1 MSTFSSAP
9 SAPTP
14 APPPPATSAPTPA
27 PPPPATSAP
36 TPAPPPPAPQS
47 APAPP
52 AWSVPLAAMA
62 PTRPTNRFVAWF
74 RRPRSTGEGM
84 AMGAVAL
91 IIGVIGLSLAW
102 RAFWWLQVFFAY
114 FATVGTLGN

>member
-14 APPPPATSAPTPA
+14 APPPPATSAPTP
-27 PPPPATSAP
+27 PPPP
-36 TPAPPPPAPQS
+36 PPSPQLASVPPAP
-47 APAPP
+47 
-52 AWSVPLAAMA
+52 SVPFSVMT
-62 PTRPTNRFVAWF
+62 PPRPTNRFVAWL

-91 IIGVIGLSLAW
+91 IVGVIGLSLAW
-102 RAFWWLQVFFAY
+102 RVFWWLQVFFAY

>member
-14 APPPPATSAPTPA
+14 APPPPAASAPTPA
-27 PPPPATSAP
+27 PPPP
-36 TPAPPPPAPQS
+36 PQPS
-47 APAPP
+47 RPAPAPP
-52 AWSVPLAAMA
+52 ALSVPLSVMA
-62 PTRPTNRFVAWF
+62 PPRPANRLVAWL
-74 RRPRSTGEGM
+74 RKPRSTGEGM

-91 IIGVIGLSLAW
+91 IVGVIGLSLAW

>member
-14 APPPPATSAPTPA
+14 APPPPAASAPTPA
-27 PPPPATSAP
+27 PPPPP
-36 TPAPPPPAPQS
+36 RP
-47 APAPP
+47 APAPSP
-52 AWSVPLAAMA
+52 AWSVPLGVMA
-62 PTRPTNRFVAWF
+62 PPRPTNRFVAWL
-74 RRPRSTGEGM
+74 RRPRYTGEGM

-91 IIGVIGLSLAW
+91 IVGVIGLSLAW

>member
-14 APPPPATSAPTPA
+14 APPPPAA
-27 PPPPATSAP
+27 
-36 TPAPPPPAPQS
+36 S

-52 AWSVPLAAMA
+52 PLPQPAPAPPPTWSVPLSVMA
-62 PTRPTNRFVAWF
+62 PPRPTNRFVAWL
-74 RRPRSTGEGM
+74 RKPRSTGEGM

-91 IIGVIGLSLAW
+91 IVGVIGLSLAW

>member
-1 MSTFSSAP
+1 MSAFLSAP

-27 PPPPATSAP
+27 PPPPPQPPRPAPAAP
-36 TPAPPPPAPQS
+36 TR
-47 APAPP
+47 
-52 AWSVPLAAMA
+52 SVPLSVMA
-62 PTRPTNRFVAWF
+62 PPRPTNRFVAWL
-74 RRPRSTGEGM
+74 RKPRSTGEGM

-91 IIGVIGLSLAW
+91 IVGVIGLSLVW

>member
-14 APPPPATSAPTPA
+14 APPPPTASAPTA
-27 PPPPATSAP
+27 PPPPP
-36 TPAPPPPAPQS
+36 QPPRP

-52 AWSVPLAAMA
+52 ACSVPLSVMA
-62 PTRPTNRFVAWF
+62 PPRPTNRFVAWL
-74 RRPRSTGEGM
+74 RKPRSTGEGM

-91 IIGVIGLSLAW
+91 IVGVIGLSLAW

>member
-14 APPPPATSAPTPA
+14 APPPPPQPLRPALA
-27 PPPPATSAP
+27 PPTL
-36 TPAPPPPAPQS
+36 
-47 APAPP
+47 
-52 AWSVPLAAMA
+52 SVPLRVMT
-62 PTRPTNRFVAWF
+62 PPRPTNRFAAWL

-91 IIGVIGLSLAW
+91 IVGVIGLSLAW

-114 FATVGTLGN
+114 FATVGTLDN

>member
-14 APPPPATSAPTPA
+14 APPPPAASAPTA
-27 PPPPATSAP
+27 PPPPP
-36 TPAPPPPAPQS
+36 TPSP

-52 AWSVPLAAMA
+52 VWSVPFSVMA
-62 PTRPTNRFVAWF
+62 PPRPTNRFVAWL
-74 RRPRSTGEGM
+74 RKPRSTGEGM

-91 IIGVIGLSLAW
+91 IVGVVGLSLAW

>member
-14 APPPPATSAPTPA
+14 APPPPAASAPTPA
-27 PPPPATSAP
+27 PPATNTPAP
-36 TPAPPPPAPQS
+36 TPPP

-52 AWSVPLAAMA
+52 AWSVPLSMMA
-62 PTRPTNRFVAWF
+62 PPPPTNRFVAWL

-91 IIGVIGLSLAW
+91 IVGVIGLSLAW

-114 FATVGTLGN
+114 FATVSTLGN

>member
-14 APPPPATSAPTPA
+14 APPPPAASAPTP
-27 PPPPATSAP
+27 
-36 TPAPPPPAPQS
+36 PPPPAP
-47 APAPP
+47 APP
-52 AWSVPLAAMA
+52 VWSVPPLSVMA
-62 PTRPTNRFVAWF
+62 PPRPTNRFMAWL

-91 IIGVIGLSLAW
+91 IVGVIGLSLVW

>member
-14 APPPPATSAPTPA
+14 APPPPANSAPTPA
-27 PPPPATSAP
+27 PPPPP
-36 TPAPPPPAPQS
+36 RP

-52 AWSVPLAAMA
+52 VRSVPLSVMA
-62 PTRPTNRFVAWF
+62 PLRPTNHFMAWL

-91 IIGVIGLSLAW
+91 IVGVIGLSLVW

>member
-27 PPPPATSAP
+27 PPPPPRSP
-36 TPAPPPPAPQS
+36 RP

-52 AWSVPLAAMA
+52 TWSVPLSVMA
-62 PTRPTNRFVAWF
+62 PPRPTNRFVAWL
-74 RRPRSTGEGM
+74 RKPRSTGEGM

-91 IIGVIGLSLAW
+91 IVGVIGLSLAW

>member
-14 APPPPATSAPTPA
+14 APPPPAASAPTA
-27 PPPPATSAP
+27 PPPPPRP
-36 TPAPPPPAPQS
+36 TPAQPAL
-47 APAPP
+47 
-52 AWSVPLAAMA
+52 SVPPSVMA
-62 PTRPTNRFVAWF
+62 SPRPMNRFVAWL

-91 IIGVIGLSLAW
+91 IVGVIGLSLAW
-102 RAFWWLQVFFAY
+102 RAFWWLQVFFAC

>member
-14 APPPPATSAPTPA
+14 APPPPATSAPAPA
-27 PPPPATSAP
+27 PPPPATN
-36 TPAPPPPAPQS
+36 TPAPPPP
-47 APAPP
+47 PAL
-52 AWSVPLAAMA
+52 SVPLSVMA
-62 PTRPTNRFVAWF
+62 PPRPTNRFVAWL
-74 RRPRSTGEGM
+74 RKPRSTGEGM

-91 IIGVIGLSLAW
+91 IVGVIGLSLAW

>member
-14 APPPPATSAPTPA
+14 APPPPATSAPA
-27 PPPPATSAP
+27 PPPPP
-36 TPAPPPPAPQS
+36 IQ
-47 APAPP
+47 APP
-52 AWSVPLAAMA
+52 AWSVPLSVMA
-62 PTRPTNRFVAWF
+62 PQRPTNRFVAWL

-91 IIGVIGLSLAW
+91 MVGVIGLSLAW

>member
-14 APPPPATSAPTPA
+14 APPPPTTNTPA
-27 PPPPATSAP
+27 PPPPP
-36 TPAPPPPAPQS
+36 RP

-52 AWSVPLAAMA
+52 ALSVPPSVMT
-62 PTRPTNRFVAWF
+62 PPRPANRFVAWL
-74 RRPRSTGEGM
+74 RKPRSTGEGM
-84 AMGAVAL
+84 AMGAIAL
-91 IIGVIGLSLAW
+91 IVGVIGLSLAW

>member
-14 APPPPATSAPTPA
+14 APPPPSASAPTP
-27 PPPPATSAP
+27 PPPPP
-36 TPAPPPPAPQS
+36 LPPRP

-52 AWSVPLAAMA
+52 ALSVPLSVTA
-62 PTRPTNRFVAWF
+62 PPRPTNRFVAWL
-74 RRPRSTGEGM
+74 RKPRSTGEGM

-91 IIGVIGLSLAW
+91 IVGVIGLSLAW

>member
-14 APPPPATSAPTPA
+14 APPPPAASAPTP
-27 PPPPATSAP
+27 PPPP
-36 TPAPPPPAPQS
+36 PPPPQPPRP

-52 AWSVPLAAMA
+52 ALSVPLSVMA
-62 PTRPTNRFVAWF
+62 PPRPTNRFVAWL

-91 IIGVIGLSLAW
+91 IVGVIGLSLAW

-114 FATVGTLGN
+114 FATVSTLGN

>member
-14 APPPPATSAPTPA
+14 APPPPAASAPTA
-27 PPPPATSAP
+27 PPPP
-36 TPAPPPPAPQS
+36 PQQPRP
-47 APAPP
+47 APAPHT
-52 AWSVPLAAMA
+52 WSVPLSVMA
-62 PTRPTNRFVAWF
+62 PQRPTNRFVAWL
-74 RRPRSTGEGM
+74 RKPRSTGEGM

-91 IIGVIGLSLAW
+91 IVGVIGLSLAW

>member
-14 APPPPATSAPTPA
+14 APPPPPAASAPA
-27 PPPPATSAP
+27 PPPP
-36 TPAPPPPAPQS
+36 PPQPPRP

-52 AWSVPLAAMA
+52 AWSVPLSVMT
-62 PTRPTNRFVAWF
+62 PPRPTNRFVAWL
-74 RRPRSTGEGM
+74 RKPRSTGEGM

-91 IIGVIGLSLAW
+91 IVSVIGLSLAW

>member
-14 APPPPATSAPTPA
+14 APPPPAASAPTA
-27 PPPPATSAP
+27 PPPPP
-36 TPAPPPPAPQS
+36 QPPRP

-52 AWSVPLAAMA
+52 TWSVPLSVMA
-62 PTRPTNRFVAWF
+62 PTRPTNRFVAWL

-91 IIGVIGLSLAW
+91 IVGVIGLSLAW
-102 RAFWWLQVFFAY
+102 RAFWWLQVFVAY
-114 FATVGTLGN
+114 FATVGTLSN

>member
-14 APPPPATSAPTPA
+14 APPPPATNTPA
-27 PPPPATSAP
+27 PPPQPRP
-36 TPAPPPPAPQS
+36 

-52 AWSVPLAAMA
+52 AWSVPLSVMA
-62 PTRPTNRFVAWF
+62 PQRPTNRFAAWL
-74 RRPRSTGEGM
+74 RKPRSTGEGM

-91 IIGVIGLSLAW
+91 IVGVIGLSLAW
-102 RAFWWLQVFFAY
+102 HAFWWLQVFFAY

>member
-14 APPPPATSAPTPA
+14 APPPPAASAPTA
-27 PPPPATSAP
+27 P
-36 TPAPPPPAPQS
+36 PPPPAPAPPVWS
-47 APAPP
+47 APLSVMAPP
-52 AWSVPLAAMA
+52 
-62 PTRPTNRFVAWF
+62 RPTNRFVAWL
-74 RRPRSTGEGM
+74 RKPRSTGEGM

-91 IIGVIGLSLAW
+91 IVGVIGLSLAW

>member
-14 APPPPATSAPTPA
+14 PAASAPTAPPP
-27 PPPPATSAP
+27 
-36 TPAPPPPAPQS
+36 PPPPAP
-47 APAPP
+47 APVPAPP
-52 AWSVPLAAMA
+52 ALSVPFSVMA
-62 PTRPTNRFVAWF
+62 PPRPTNRFMAWL
-74 RRPRSTGEGM
+74 RKPRSTGEGM

-91 IIGVIGLSLAW
+91 IVGIIGLSLAW

>member
-14 APPPPATSAPTPA
+14 APPPPAASAPTA
-27 PPPPATSAP
+27 PPPPQPPRPAP
-36 TPAPPPPAPQS
+36 TPTAWSTPLSVMAPP
-47 APAPP
+47 
-52 AWSVPLAAMA
+52 
-62 PTRPTNRFVAWF
+62 RPTNRFVAWLS
-74 RRPRSTGEGM
+74 RPRSTGEGM
-84 AMGAVAL
+84 VMGAVAL
-91 IIGVIGLSLAW
+91 IVGVIGLSLAW

>member
-14 APPPPATSAPTPA
+14 APPPPATSAPTP
-27 PPPPATSAP
+27 PP
-36 TPAPPPPAPQS
+36 PPPPAPS
-47 APAPP
+47 PAPAPP
-52 AWSVPLAAMA
+52 ALSMPLSVMA
-62 PTRPTNRFVAWF
+62 PPRPTNRFVAWL

-91 IIGVIGLSLAW
+91 IVGVVGLSLAW

>member
-14 APPPPATSAPTPA
+14 APPPPAASAPTA
-27 PPPPATSAP
+27 PPPP
-36 TPAPPPPAPQS
+36 PPPPQPPRP

-52 AWSVPLAAMA
+52 ALSVPLSVMA
-62 PTRPTNRFVAWF
+62 PPRPTNRFVAWL

-91 IIGVIGLSLAW
+91 IVGVIGLSLAW

-114 FATVGTLGN
+114 FATVSTLGN

>member
-14 APPPPATSAPTPA
+14 APPPPAASAPTP
-27 PPPPATSAP
+27 PPPP
-36 TPAPPPPAPQS
+36 PPPPRP
-47 APAPP
+47 APAPT
-52 AWSVPLAAMA
+52 ALSVPLSVMA
-62 PTRPTNRFVAWF
+62 PPRPTNRFVAWL
-74 RRPRSTGEGM
+74 RKPRSTGEGM
-84 AMGAVAL
+84 AMGAVSL
-91 IIGVIGLSLAW
+91 IVGTIGLSLAW

>member
-14 APPPPATSAPTPA
+14 APPPPTASAPTA
-27 PPPPATSAP
+27 PPPPP
-36 TPAPPPPAPQS
+36 QPPRP

-52 AWSVPLAAMA
+52 AWSVPLSVMA
-62 PTRPTNRFVAWF
+62 PQRPTNRFVAWL

-91 IIGVIGLSLAW
+91 IVGVIGLSLAW

>member
-14 APPPPATSAPTPA
+14 APPPPPAASAPTPPPSATNTPA
-27 PPPPATSAP
+27 PPPPPP
-36 TPAPPPPAPQS
+36 T
-47 APAPP
+47 PAPP
-52 AWSVPLAAMA
+52 AWSVPLSVMA
-62 PTRPTNRFVAWF
+62 PPRPTNRFMAWL

-84 AMGAVAL
+84 AMGAVTL
-91 IIGVIGLSLAW
+91 IVGVIGLSLAW
-102 RAFWWLQVFFAY
+102 RAFWWLQVFVAY

>member
-14 APPPPATSAPTPA
+14 APPPPAASAHAA
-27 PPPPATSAP
+27 PPPPP
-36 TPAPPPPAPQS
+36 RP

-52 AWSVPLAAMA
+52 ALSMPLSVMTP
-62 PTRPTNRFVAWF
+62 PHPTNRFVAWL
-74 RRPRSTGEGM
+74 RRPRPTVEGM
-84 AMGAVAL
+84 AMGAAAL
-91 IIGVIGLSLAW
+91 IVGVIGLSLAW

>member
-1 MSTFSSAP
+1 MSTFSSTP

-14 APPPPATSAPTPA
+14 APPPP
-27 PPPPATSAP
+27 
-36 TPAPPPPAPQS
+36 PQS

-52 AWSVPLAAMA
+52 ATNTPAPPPPPAPALPALSMPLSVMA
-62 PTRPTNRFVAWF
+62 PPRPTNRFVAWL

-91 IIGVIGLSLAW
+91 IVGVIGLSLAW

>member
-14 APPPPATSAPTPA
+14 APPPPAASAPTA
-27 PPPPATSAP
+27 PPPPPQPPRP
-36 TPAPPPPAPQS
+36 TL
-47 APAPP
+47 APP
-52 AWSVPLAAMA
+52 AWSVPLSVMA
-62 PTRPTNRFVAWF
+62 PPRPTNRFVAWL

-91 IIGVIGLSLAW
+91 IVGVIGLSLAW

>member
-14 APPPPATSAPTPA
+14 APPPPAASAPAPPAPAATNTPA
-27 PPPPATSAP
+27 PPPPAL
-36 TPAPPPPAPQS
+36 
-47 APAPP
+47 
-52 AWSVPLAAMA
+52 SVPLSVMA
-62 PTRPTNRFVAWF
+62 PPRPTNRFVAWL
-74 RRPRSTGEGM
+74 RKPRSTGEGM

-91 IIGVIGLSLAW
+91 IVGVIGLSLAW

>member
-14 APPPPATSAPTPA
+14 APPPPVTSAPTPA
-27 PPPPATSAP
+27 PPPPPQLTR
-36 TPAPPPPAPQS
+36 PAPASPAL
-47 APAPP
+47 
-52 AWSVPLAAMA
+52 SVPLSVMA
-62 PTRPTNRFVAWF
+62 PPRPTNRFVAWL
-74 RRPRSTGEGM
+74 RKPRSTGEGM

-91 IIGVIGLSLAW
+91 MVGVIGLSLAW

>member
-14 APPPPATSAPTPA
+14 APPPPAA
-27 PPPPATSAP
+27 SAP
-36 TPAPPPPAPQS
+36 TPAPPPPAP
-47 APAPP
+47 APP
-52 AWSVPLAAMA
+52 AWSVPLSVMA
-62 PTRPTNRFVAWF
+62 PPRPTNRFVAWL
-74 RRPRSTGEGM
+74 RKPRSTGEGM

>member
-14 APPPPATSAPTPA
+14 APPPPAASAPTA
-27 PPPPATSAP
+27 PPPPP
-36 TPAPPPPAPQS
+36 QPPRP

-52 AWSVPLAAMA
+52 AWSVPLSVMA
-62 PTRPTNRFVAWF
+62 PPRPTNRFVAWL

-84 AMGAVAL
+84 VMGAVAL
-91 IIGVIGLSLAW
+91 MVGVIGLSLAW
-102 RAFWWLQVFFAY
+102 HAFWWLQVFFAY
-114 FATVGTLGN
+114 FTTVGTLGN

>member
-14 APPPPATSAPTPA
+14 APPPPVTSAPTA
-27 PPPPATSAP
+27 PPPP
-36 TPAPPPPAPQS
+36 PQP

-52 AWSVPLAAMA
+52 ALSVPLGVMA
-62 PTRPTNRFVAWF
+62 PPRPTNRFVAWL
-74 RRPRSTGEGM
+74 RRPRSTWEGM
-84 AMGAVAL
+84 VMGAVAL
-91 IIGVIGLSLAW
+91 IVGVIGLSLAW